1 MGDIIMKRKTY
12 SKLLRAFVTEVYMS
26 NNNPLDKA
34 WINDFYKALRNTH
47 AGHYENAYNAIRRVL
62 SNLK

>member
-1 MGDIIMKRKTY
+1 MKRKTY
-12 SKLLRAFVTEVYMS
+12 SKLMRAFVTEVYMS

-34 WINDFYKALRNTH
+34 WINDFYNALRNTH
-47 AGHYENAYNAIRRVL
+47 AGHYENAYNAICRVL

>member
-34 WINDFYKALRNTH
+34 WVNNFYRAIRNTH

>member
-1 MGDIIMKRKTY
+1 MKRKTY
-12 SKLLRAFVTEVYMS
+12 TNLLRAFVTEVYMS
-26 NNNPLDKA
+26 KNNPLDKA

-47 AGHYENAYNAIRRVL
+47 AGHYQNAYNAIRSEL

>member
-12 SKLLRAFVTEVYMS
+12 SKLLRAFVTELYMS
-26 NNNPLDKA
+26 ENNPLDKA

>member
-1 MGDIIMKRKTY
+1 MKRKTY

-26 NNNPLDKA
+26 KNNPLDKA
-34 WINDFYKALRNTH
+34 WVNNFYRAIRNTH
-47 AGHYENAYNAIRRVL
+47 AGHYENAYNAIRSAL

>member
-26 NNNPLDKA
+26 KNNPLDKA
-34 WINDFYKALRNTH
+34 WINDFYKAIRNTH